1 MITNKRPTG
10 SALVLV
16 LWLVAAMSLVVLAGV
31 RGIRSQSRSVGL
43 ELERIRSEA
52 ILDGALQL
60 TAQRLMIGA
69 DKSPGYRWIHLQ
81 LEPDDVW
88 VEVTPSSGLIDVNVA
103 GDEVIQALLIHVG
116 RLTQDEAAVMASR
129 IHDWLDPDD
138 EPSGVGGAEAAQYR
152 AAGWP
157 SVPRNA
163 AMEDPSELLSV
174 LGMTPD
180 LYEIIRPFLGL
191 NGQQRIEADAAPPE
205 LIDGLTGQ
213 EGFGAQLHAAAPEQ
227 RSALMMSQPAS
238 RFFSG
243 GSGSSDREVRL
254 RVFTGSKNGQWW
266 LREAWVA
273 LSSRPDT
280 LTPWTTLLLE
290 PTRRVPKLDKEIRS

>member
-1 MITNKRPTG
+1 
-10 SALVLV
+10 
-16 LWLVAAMSLVVLAGV
+16 
-31 RGIRSQSRSVGL
+31 
-43 ELERIRSEA
+43 
-52 ILDGALQL
+52 
-60 TAQRLMIGA
+60 
-69 DKSPGYRWIHLQ
+69 
-81 LEPDDVW
+81 
-88 VEVTPSSGLIDVNVA
+88 
-103 GDEVIQALLIHVG
+103 
-116 RLTQDEAAVMASR
+116 
-129 IHDWLDPDD
+129 
-138 EPSGVGGAEAAQYR
+138 
-152 AAGWP
+152 
-157 SVPRNA
+157 
-163 AMEDPSELLSV
+163 
-174 LGMTPD
+174 
-180 LYEIIRPFLGL
+180 LGL